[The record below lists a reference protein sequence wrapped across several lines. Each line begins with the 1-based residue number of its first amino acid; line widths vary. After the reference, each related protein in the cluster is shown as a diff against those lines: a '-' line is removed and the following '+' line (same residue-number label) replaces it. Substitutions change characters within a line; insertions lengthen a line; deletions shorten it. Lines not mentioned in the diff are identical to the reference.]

1 MNILGIHGGVTT
13 GQHDAAAAL
22 IVDGSLVCSIEEER
36 LIRVKTPYATL
47 PIRSIRTCL
56 KEGNLTINDIDLII
70 TPGETYKDIIPRTKE
85 WIIHHFGYSPKIE
98 SMHHQTAHIA
108 SSFFQ
113 SNFDDAMCLTYDGVG
128 DGASGAIAK
137 ASKKKGIEII
147 ETFPITRS
155 LGLFYSTMT
164 SFLGFKPNEDE
175 YKVMGLAPYGKPNID
190 LSFFCKASAE
200 GNTVDPS
207 YWNQRK
213 PKVTVYEPIYSSKMV
228 EKIGKPRLGNTGL
241 NDHYKNVAASTQ
253 HILEQCVVSNVKRLY
268 SLTKNQNLCLAGGV
282 ALNCSAN
289 GVISKLPFIKHLFIQ
304 PASSDRGLAL
314 GCALFGAFK
323 ENEKINPINHVFY
336 GPKIDN
342 KEIERSI
349 NLSGFKAKYL
359 NDPAKEA
366 AKLLAKKKI
375 LGWFQGRSEF
385 GPRALGHRSI
395 LADPRYSDMKDLINS
410 KVKFR
415 EEFRPF
421 APSVLEEKYKDIFD
435 LNEPSPYMTITCNV
449 KEEWRTKICST
460 VHVDNTARV
469 QTVNKKTDPLYH
481 SLIESLEKL
490 NGHPVVLNTS
500 FNIRGQPI
508 VETPLEAISTF
519 AGTGI
524 DYLIMG
530 NYFLEK

>member
-323 ENEKINPINHVFY
+323 ENEKIKPINHVFY

-349 NLSGFKAKYL
+349 
-359 NDPAKEA
+359 
-366 AKLLAKKKI
+366 KL
-375 LGWFQGRSEF
+375 
-385 GPRALGHRSI
+385 
-395 LADPRYSDMKDLINS
+395 
-410 KVKFR
+410 
-415 EEFRPF
+415 
-421 APSVLEEKYKDIFD
+421 
-435 LNEPSPYMTITCNV
+435 
-449 KEEWRTKICST
+449 
-460 VHVDNTARV
+460 
-469 QTVNKKTDPLYH
+469 
-481 SLIESLEKL
+481 
-490 NGHPVVLNTS
+490 
-500 FNIRGQPI
+500 
-508 VETPLEAISTF
+508 
-519 AGTGI
+519 TG
-524 DYLIMG
+524 
-530 NYFLEK
+530 